1 MYSNACVVNPS
12 VGPVRIIAS
21 VSAAPYL
28 EHVCIAVVGVLHHHH
43 LDPGQSVRDAV
54 LVFVAYGLKE
64 QDEGREK
71 KGWMNRDT
79 GERTNHCKRNNLHDI
94 CANTMLEL
102 S

>member
-1 MYSNACVVNPS
+1 MLNPS

-21 VSAAPYL
+21 LSAAPYL

-64 QDEGREK
+64 EDAGGEK
-71 KGWMNRDT
+71 KRRMNEST
-79 GERTNHCKRNNLHDI
+79 GERRN
-94 CANTMLEL
+94 
-102 S
+102 